1 MEQAGSRKIMKR
13 IGWTVLILA
22 CIVTT
27 AAFVALS
34 CARVEMT
41 EGGADTR
48 LLVPV
53 VRGAIGVRVYSGSGE
68 NVALPGY
75 LAGPVVHRADDGA
88 WSAAWFCEDAVQRAT
103 SRADTLQVTCAGK
116 AHAYPLTTAPVADA
130 VAPMPDNVT
139 VLSDLEG
146 NSEFLEAA
154 LRKLD
159 VVDASG
165 AWSYGAGHLVIL
177 GDSVDRGREVF
188 AVLWRLHGLAAQ
200 AHAAGGAVHVL
211 LGNHEQYLLRGN
223 VSRAHP
229 EYRYALQQLGGYAQS
244 FANDSVLG
252 GWLRQQPVAL
262 KLGSVLFTHAG
273 ISPEVAD
280 ADLSVS
286 AMNEAMRDY
295 WRMAGSAATNRSAA
309 LDAVIGLDGVT
320 QYRGYFRD
328 SGHDR
333 PAATQAEVER
343 VLTQYNAEQIVVGHT
358 LVDKVT
364 RRYEGRV
371 IAVDVNDAQARSE
384 VLVFEHGQPRI
395 VDIGIPRGLDED
407 APTRLREFSLFD
419 ARDRHLLAS
428 MYRANRALS
437 RIPYPY

>member
-1 MEQAGSRKIMKR
+1 MEQAVNRKIAKR
-13 IGWTVLILA
+13 IGWTLGGLVS
-22 CIVTT
+22 IVVM

-41 EGGADTR
+41 EGGAHTR

-75 LAGPVVHRADDGA
+75 LAGPVVRRDADGT
-88 WSAAWFCEDAVQRAT
+88 WSAAWFCEDAVQHAKG
-103 SRADTLQVTCAGK
+103 RADTLHVTCAGK
-116 AHAYPLTTAPVADA
+116 TRTYPLTTAPVADA

-139 VLSDLEG
+139 VLSDIEG
-146 NSEFLEAA
+146 NNDFLDAA
-154 LRKLD
+154 LRRLR
-159 VVDASG
+159 VIDASG

-177 GDSVDRGREVF
+177 GDSVDRGRDVF
-188 AVLWRLHGLAAQ
+188 TVLWRLHALAAQ
-200 AHAAGGAVHVL
+200 AHAASGAVHVL

-229 EYRYALQQLGGYAQS
+229 EYRYALQRLGGYAQAFS
-244 FANDSVLG
+244 GDSVLG
-252 GWLRQQPVAL
+252 EWLRQQPVAL
-262 KLGSVLFTHAG
+262 QLGPVLFTHGG

-280 ADLSVS
+280 AGFSVP
-286 AMNEAMRDY
+286 AMNEAMRGY
-295 WRMAGSAATNRSAA
+295 WRMTGSATAHRSAA
-309 LDAVIGLDGVT
+309 LDAVIGLGGVT
-320 QYRGYFRD
+320 QYRGYFRASD
-328 SGHDR
+328 DDH
-333 PAATQAEVER
+333 PAPTQAEVER
-343 VLTQYNAEQIVVGHT
+343 VLAQYNAEQIVVGHT

-364 RRYEGRV
+364 RRYKGRV
-371 IAVDVNDAQARSE
+371 IAVDVNHPEAQPD
-384 VLVFEHGQPRI
+384 VLVFEHGEPRV

-407 APTRLREFSLFD
+407 APRRLREFSLFD
-419 ARDRHLLAS
+419 ARDRQLLAS